1 MITGAHHVAI
11 SVRSL
16 EDSISFYRDKMEL
29 EVLAPPFPFGGEM
42 IEDIQGLKDARGR
55 MCVMRKGNFMLE
67 LFEYEA
73 PTPAAKDPNYSVGD
87 RGISHF
93 GLQVEDIENTVER
106 MRNAGVRFHSEV
118 KTFPSGMKAAYGR
131 DNDGNVFELLEM
143 S

>member
-11 SVRSL
+11 SVRNL

-29 EVLAPPFPFGGEM
+29 DLAVPPFPFGGEM
-42 IEDIQGLKDARGR
+42 IEQIQGLKDARGR
-55 MCVMRKGNFMLE
+55 MCVMRKNSLMLE

-73 PTPAAKDPNYSVGD
+73 PKPAGKDPNYSVGD

-93 GLQVEDIENTVER
+93 GMEVEDIENTVER
-106 MRNAGVRFHSEV
+106 MRSAGVRFHSDV
-118 KTFPSGMKAAYGR
+118 KLFPSGMKAAYGR